1 MKTKYLFPNALKPVG
16 WVLFLVGM
24 VLGVAYLI
32 YSPEFEFLNRKVFAV
47 FGTGIRIGASEQS
60 GEFMVVIQNNIF
72 DEIIGLL
79 IIVGALL
86 IVFSKKKVEDEFI
99 AKLRWESLVWA
110 TYVNYA
116 ILILA
121 ILFVYEMSF
130 FWVLVFNMFTIL
142 IFFMVRFHWILFKTK
157 MTASHEE

>member
-16 WVLFLVGM
+16 WLLFLVGM
-24 VLGVAYLI
+24 ILGVVYLP
-32 YSPEFEFLNRKVFAV
+32 YSPELEFLNRKVFAV
-47 FGTGIRIGASEQS
+47 FTEGIRIGSSDES
-60 GEFMVVIQNNIF
+60 REFLEVIQNNLF
-72 DEIIGLL
+72 DEITALL

-86 IVFSKKKVEDEFI
+86 VVFSKEKVEDEFI

-121 ILFVYEMSF
+121 ILFVYDLSF

-142 IFFMVRFHWILFKTK
+142 IFFMVRFHWILFRTKT
-157 MTASHEE
+157 TAGHEE